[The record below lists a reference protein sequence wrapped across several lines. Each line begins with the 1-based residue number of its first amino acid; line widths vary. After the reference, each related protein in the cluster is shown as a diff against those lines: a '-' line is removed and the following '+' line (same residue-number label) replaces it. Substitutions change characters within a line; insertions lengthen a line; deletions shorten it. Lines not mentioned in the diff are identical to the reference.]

1 MVHNVLGIFSNKLVW
16 TFLTAW
22 FVAQALKIPTYW
34 VLQKK
39 LDFRRFFGA
48 GGMPSSHTA
57 MVVSLAITTGGT
69 MGFDS
74 VTFAIT
80 MALAF
85 IVMYDASGVRYET
98 GKQAVVIN
106 EILRKV
112 FIDGK
117 PISDDELKEVVG
129 HTHIEVV
136 GGFVV
141 GVLVA
146 LLYLFVI

>member
-1 MVHNVLGIFSNKLVW
+1 
-16 TFLTAW
+16 
-22 FVAQALKIPTYW
+22 
-34 VLQKK
+34 
-39 LDFRRFFGA
+39 
-48 GGMPSSHTA
+48 
-57 MVVSLAITTGGT
+57 